1 MILTVLIVLGVIAA
15 LVAVVEFGHRTLP
28 LPAELARKSI
38 HMGAAMIGAAAPLF
52 LGKMELIAIALL
64 TAVLLLALRKSGA
77 LTALHAIERT
87 TYGDAFLPLGIGISA
102 FLFLPGNLPAFQF
115 GALVLGFADAAASL
129 VGEYLRFRP
138 FALFGNKKS
147 IGGSAAFFLVAL
159 LLAHLFISAPFLML
173 ALIACA
179 LTIAEAASGY
189 GLDNLFLPTLASAL
203 MLLALV

>member
-1 MILTVLIVLGVIAA
+1 MMLTVLIVLGVIAA
-15 LVAVVEFGHRTLP
+15 LVGLVEFGHRTLP

-38 HMGAAMIGAAAPLF
+38 HMGAAMIGTAAPLF
-52 LGKMELIAIALL
+52 LGKTELIAIALL

-87 TYGDAFLPLGIGISA
+87 TYGDALLPLGIGISA
-102 FLFLPGNLPAFQF
+102 VLFLPDNLPAFQF

-138 FALFGNKKS
+138 FTLFGHKKS

-159 LLAHLFISAPFLML
+159 LLAYVFIPAPFLML
-173 ALIACA
+173 ALIAGA

-189 GLDNLFLPTLASAL
+189 GLDNLFLPALASAF
-203 MLLALV
+203 MLLVIT